1 MGRGGDALGGPDYG
15 AKALLAV
22 FQVGTIATGATSTV
36 IGKVTVPSTED
47 WYITDWAA
55 FCTAQ
60 GSAAGVL
67 TLVAASAAVQAG
79 KTLTLV
85 TNDQIAATFTPDSGE
100 DEGTKVAGGVAL
112 TVQAATGNTT
122 AVSEVTVQVSGY
134 RRYPAG
140 GKAI

>member
-1 MGRGGDALGGPDYG
+1 MARGGDALGGPDYG

-22 FQVGTIATGATSTV
+22 FQVGTIATGATNTV

-47 WYITDWAA
+47 WYVTDWAA
-55 FCTAQ
+55 FCTNQ

-67 TLVAASAAVQAG
+67 TLLSAAAALQAG

-85 TNDQIAATFTPDSGE
+85 TNDQVSATFTADSGE

-112 TVQAATGNTT
+112 SAQAATGNTT
-122 AVSEVTVQVSGY
+122 AVSEVTVQISGY